1 MSQFHNL
8 FLQWESC
15 ADLKEYGPR
24 QLFPDGCET
33 TSWMIIHRKSH
44 PTIAL
49 SADVLDSSHV
59 KVPSATGSDN
69 LSSSQIIIDS
79 VSLV

>member
-1 MSQFHNL
+1 MSSFHNL
-8 FLQWESC
+8 FLQRKSC
-15 ADLKEYGPR
+15 VDLKEYGPG

-49 SADVLDSSHV
+49 SADALDSSHV
-59 KVPSATGSDN
+59 KVTCATGSDN
-69 LSSSQIIIDS
+69 SS
-79 VSLV
+79 